1 MSQIRIFRV
10 PQVTNET
17 RGHWNGLCHENWM
30 LFLGGFKVWSG
41 VSKFVQ
47 QLLTRGNTENKC
59 CFVPSF
65 MSFFLFFQKIQ
76 WSFFFLTIWSF
87 LLFNSVLSWA
97 TLGKALQGHI
107 KKQVC
112 TECYF
117 LGVSKF
123 VQQLL
128 TRGNT
133 ENKITLMKWQTDIVV
148 YFWSKHRWWILLRLC
163 SLIKFLLDK

>member
-1 MSQIRIFRV
+1 MLLLRSFKVCPATFNPWQ
-10 PQVTNET
+10 
-17 RGHWNGLCHENWM
+17 HWEQM
-30 LFLGGFKVWSG
+30 LF
-41 VSKFVQ
+41 
-47 QLLTRGNTENKC
+47 R
-59 CFVPSF
+59 
-65 MSFFLFFQKIQ
+65 SFFYVLFPLFFRKIQ

-87 LLFNSVLSWA
+87 LLFSSVLSWA

-128 TRGNT
+128 IRGNT
-133 ENKITLMKWQTDIVV
+133 ENKITLVKWQTDIVV
-148 YFWSKHRWWILLRLC
+148 YFWSKHLWWMLLR
-163 SLIKFLLDK
+163 FLGVSQWSHFSAFVRLFTNFRLAVRPSMED